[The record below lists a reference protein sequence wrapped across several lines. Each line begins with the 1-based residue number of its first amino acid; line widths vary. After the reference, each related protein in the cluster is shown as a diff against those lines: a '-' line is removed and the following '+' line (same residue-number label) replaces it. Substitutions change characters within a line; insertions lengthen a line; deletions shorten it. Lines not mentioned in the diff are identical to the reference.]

1 MGRASTTSLE
11 NLFQMCGTFHGIWNA
26 VMLFLIHILSL
37 RNYSFLQEKGSGF
50 YPHLTS
56 SHHVFGMCVLAL
68 PPGHLAETQL
78 GEVQFWFLI
87 SSAVLM
93 ARRGEHAFMCI
104 GIYRIFSV
112 FVFLY
117 KVCFQL
123 QHPGRKLHILHG
135 ATLYD
140 NTSLSDILLC
150 DGYDECCLPCY

>member
-1 MGRASTTSLE
+1 MSLGCVFWHFLLDILRKLSSVKFSSGSSSPL
-11 NLFQMCGTFHGIWNA
+11 LFSW
-26 VMLFLIHILSL
+26 L
-37 RNYSFLQEKGSGF
+37 E
-50 YPHLTS
+50 
-56 SHHVFGMCVLAL
+56 
-68 PPGHLAETQL
+68 E
-78 GEVQFWFLI
+78 
-87 SSAVLM
+87 
-93 ARRGEHAFMCI
+93 RGERAFMCI